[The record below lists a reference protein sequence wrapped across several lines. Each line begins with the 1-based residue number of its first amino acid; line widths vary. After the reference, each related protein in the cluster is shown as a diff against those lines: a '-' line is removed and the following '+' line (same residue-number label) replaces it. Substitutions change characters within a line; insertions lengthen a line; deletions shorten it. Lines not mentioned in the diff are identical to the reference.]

1 MRGASGRRCNVYA
14 LRPCFPQDDDVER
27 NLGVS
32 HTVAHLKQIGRC
44 AQLGSQRDDDTP
56 RN

>member
-14 LRPCFPQDDDVER
+14 MRPCFPQDDDVER